1 MKISPVWLIAEVQA
15 WIKPPPITLVKREPD
30 EFNNYDIINIKM
42 RRNPSDASSEM
53 YELKIVT
60 FDHKQPEELLQLVK
74 NFKREVDETGTT
86 TESEKINY
94 LLTLLRGEAGLMKYP
109 VRTLEQ
115 TLPIWSSS
123 RGFTQLFF
131 SIKSL
136 SKQKRFAACQTE
148 LNNYLP
154 IFPVSSAAKKIPP
167 EDINNILLHAV
178 PNGWAKQAYLQGW
191 EFDIKSYK
199 AMCELF
205 KRMEVAKKI
214 YECGN
219 TYKTPIRVDANRA
232 IHDRKLKG
240 GESALSTN
248 PNTVRAGKRKTRNAS
263 HPGNRPT
270 RGKSCL
276 FHGPRHFTG
285 SCKLLKYHSIKYA
298 VHRTHN

>member
-115 TLPIWSSS
+115 TLPI
-123 RGFTQLFF
+123 
-131 SIKSL
+131 
-136 SKQKRFAACQTE
+136 
-148 LNNYLP
+148 
-154 IFPVSSAAKKIPP
+154 
-167 EDINNILLHAV
+167 
-178 PNGWAKQAYLQGW
+178 
-191 EFDIKSYK
+191 
-199 AMCELF
+199 
-205 KRMEVAKKI
+205 
-214 YECGN
+214 
-219 TYKTPIRVDANRA
+219 
-232 IHDRKLKG
+232 
-240 GESALSTN
+240 
-248 PNTVRAGKRKTRNAS
+248 
-263 HPGNRPT
+263 
-270 RGKSCL
+270 
-276 FHGPRHFTG
+276 
-285 SCKLLKYHSIKYA
+285 
-298 VHRTHN
+298 